1 MNALLVSLAIIVAV
15 IIAAMMVLS
24 KIIYSDKFVRMY
36 CLSLFQQRQQK
47 ILINFSN
54 DPRIDSS
61 QDSDRAL
68 KNMIEILQDNLWN
81 KSKELDE
88 SISKQIFNL
97 DLIIDIAYISW
108 LIFFIHKHH
117 DVSKS

>member
-1 MNALLVSLAIIVAV
+1 MNVFLIVLAIIVTM
-15 IIAAMMVLS
+15 IIVTMMVLS

-54 DPRIDSS
+54 DPRVGSS
-61 QDSDRAL
+61 QSHDQSIN
-68 KNMIEILQDNLWN
+68 NMIEILQENLWI
-81 KSKELDE
+81 KSKELDD
-88 SISKQIFNL
+88 SISKQTFNL

-117 DVSKS
+117 DVGKS